1 MAFNYAELTKIKN
14 DISND
19 ANSLS
24 TKLSNF
30 SELIADNVNNK
41 DVWDSETSHTFKKD
55 WDTFETEGFPEY
67 KATFNKEV
75 STLESFINA
84 WQQAEK

>member
-19 ANSLS
+19 ATSLS

-41 DVWDSETSHTFKKD
+41 KVWNSDTSHAFKEE
-55 WDTFETEGFPEY
+55 WDNFENTDFPTY